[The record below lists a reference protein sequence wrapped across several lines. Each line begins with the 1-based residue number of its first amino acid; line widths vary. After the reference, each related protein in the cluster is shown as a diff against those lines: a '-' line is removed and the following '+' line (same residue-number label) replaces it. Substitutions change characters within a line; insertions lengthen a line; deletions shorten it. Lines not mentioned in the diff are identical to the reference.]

1 MLSRA
6 IVAAVAIPTLV
17 FAFHEMKSTP
27 RSDAALALERPATL
41 GSLHV
46 VSPMLEP
53 RSGHA
58 AVLLTNGQVLIVGG
72 MRRNQDFYRS
82 AELYDPATEKF
93 SATGSM
99 ALARVGPAAVRLP
112 SGQVLVVGGYVGH
125 SVTDVA
131 EIYDPATGKF
141 SDAGRMTQKRG
152 RPAVTLLTTGDVL
165 ITGGSENDGPG
176 GVASAEL
183 FHSATGKFEA
193 VAPMHAGRV
202 SHTSILLTDG
212 RVLICGGRGDEV
224 TASAELYDPASK
236 TFTATGKM
244 IAPRYKHSAGLLPD
258 GRVLVA
264 GGSGPLDWHG
274 QLASAEIYDPRTG
287 AFTETAALTDA
298 RFKLPDEAASLPDGS
313 LLFAGGST
321 TLDVYSPATGKFA
334 PVNDRL
340 PDVRLFMTE
349 TKLADG
355 AVLLTGGYPN
365 NDDRGTAAAYIY
377 RPR

>member
-1 MLSRA
+1 MLSRV

-17 FAFHEMKSTP
+17 FAFHEMKLGP
-27 RSDAALALERPATL
+27 ASDAALALERPATL
-41 GSLHV
+41 GSLHA

-58 AVLLTNGQVLIVGG
+58 AALLKNGQVLIVGG

-93 SATGSM
+93 SSTGSM

-112 SGQVLVVGGYVGH
+112 SGRVLVIGGYVGH

-131 EIYDPATGKF
+131 ELYDPATGKF
-141 SDAGRMTQKRG
+141 SDAGRMTEKRG

-165 ITGGSENDGPG
+165 ITGGSDSDAPG

-183 FHSATGKFEA
+183 LHSATGKFEV

-202 SHTSILLTDG
+202 SHTAIRLLDG

-244 IAPRYKHSAGLLPD
+244 ITPRYKHSAGMLPD

-264 GGSGPLDWHG
+264 GGSGPLDWTG
-274 QLASAEIYDPRTG
+274 QLSSAEIYNPRTG
-287 AFTETAALTDA
+287 AFTETAALTDP
-298 RFKLPDEAASLPDGS
+298 RYKLPDEAPALPDGS
-313 LLFAGGST
+313 LLFAGGSLT
-321 TLDVYSPATGKFA
+321 VDVYEPATGKFVA
-334 PVNDRL
+334 LADRM
-340 PDVRLFMTE
+340 PDARHFMTE

-355 AVLLTGGYPN
+355 AVLLTGGYV
-365 NDDRGTAAAYIY
+365 NDDRATGAAYVF
-377 RPR
+377 RSR

>member
-17 FAFHEMKSTP
+17 FAFHEMKSGP
-27 RSDAALALERPATL
+27 VSGAALALERPATL

-58 AVLLTNGQVLIVGG
+58 AVLLANGKVLIVGG
-72 MRRNQDFYRS
+72 MRRNQDFYRT

-112 SGQVLVVGGYVGH
+112 SGRVLVVGGYVGH

-212 RVLICGGRGDEV
+212 RVLICGG
-224 TASAELYDPASK
+224 
-236 TFTATGKM
+236 
-244 IAPRYKHSAGLLPD
+244 
-258 GRVLVA
+258 
-264 GGSGPLDWHG
+264 
-274 QLASAEIYDPRTG
+274 
-287 AFTETAALTDA
+287 
-298 RFKLPDEAASLPDGS
+298 
-313 LLFAGGST
+313 
-321 TLDVYSPATGKFA
+321 
-334 PVNDRL
+334 
-340 PDVRLFMTE
+340 
-349 TKLADG
+349 
-355 AVLLTGGYPN
+355 
-365 NDDRGTAAAYIY
+365 
-377 RPR
+377 